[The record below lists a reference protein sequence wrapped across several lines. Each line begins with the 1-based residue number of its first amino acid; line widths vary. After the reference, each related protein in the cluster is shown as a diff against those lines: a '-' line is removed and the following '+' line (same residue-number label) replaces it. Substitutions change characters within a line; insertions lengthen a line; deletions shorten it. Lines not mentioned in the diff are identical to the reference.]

1 MTRQETSTAGRK
13 RMRRLAAVVG
23 AIIAAVLVWII
34 AHVAAGVALSQPAF
48 SAAQKPQTLGVPFVI
63 ATAAIA
69 SLLAWGLLALIE
81 RWAGRPRA
89 VWTTIA
95 VIVLLVS
102 FSMPLSGHGVTMA
115 NRVSLLLMH
124 IAVGLA
130 LIPAMA
136 ATAPRRKVSQ
146 AAGNTSSRT
155 SARVGQSS
163 S

>member
-1 MTRQETSTAGRK
+1 MIRQETSRTGRK
-13 RMRRLAAVVG
+13 QMHRLAAVAG
-23 AIIAAVLVWII
+23 AIIAAVLVWVI
-34 AHVAAGVALSQPAF
+34 AHVAAGVTLSQPAF
-48 SAAQKPQTLGVPFVI
+48 GATQKPQTLAVPFV
-63 ATAAIA
+63 AVTAAIA

-89 VWTTIA
+89 VWTAIA

-130 LIPAMA
+130 VIPAMA
-136 ATAPRRKVSQ
+136 ATAPRRKVSLG
-146 AAGNTSSRT
+146 AGSTSSPE
-155 SARVGQSS
+155 SARAGQSS